1 MSETDGEQSSGA
13 EGDDDK
19 RWVSR
24 SSVGPNTG
32 GKVTKEQAEA
42 YYGRSIADGS
52 EYEDLLG
59 LEKQYGR
66 RLHRWIDEGMPIDAM
81 GTPSKMQRFRDR
93 KDSEI
98 PWNIEEFNEDS
109 LDENTDPVFRKRRR
123 SPAGRT
129 SVPDSVREVISSP
142 GRPLDTSIQ
151 RAVEERMGDSLGDVR
166 IHTGPKAAEAAD
178 QINARAFTVGN
189 HVAFGAGEY
198 DPESAEGQHVL
209 AHELAHVRQ
218 QTGGDLSMLPQEGVQ
233 LEIDPDPKLER
244 EAEETARRVMSGGK
258 LGIQK
263 LSDTEVHVQRVVG
276 VASTLGNVAGT
287 AAEMAK
293 TYRDRRRLEG
303 QEQFEEAADRGNADG
318 HIGDSVPADPELL
331 AEEVA
336 KLKRQHAQVLE
347 VITTAAPGAAGGQNP
362 VKTGTKGVLGSLA
375 GMGTGAAVGGII
387 GSVVPGAGTAL
398 GAAAGTAIGGA
409 VSDLTKR
416 GVEYADTYRP
426 SNESLEL
433 EQMYH
438 EMRQMYAEMKEG
450 SASVRDSEGFGRKRG
465 S

>member
-1 MSETDGEQSSGA
+1 MSETDGEQSSET
-13 EGDDDK
+13 EGDDDR

-24 SSVGPNTG
+24 SSAGPNTG
-32 GKVTKEQAEA
+32 GKISKEQAEA

-66 RLHRWIDEGMPIDAM
+66 RLHQWIDEGMPIDAM

-123 SPAGRT
+123 SPDGDT
-129 SVPDSVREVISSP
+129 GVPDSVREVISSP

-166 IHTGPKAAEAAD
+166 IHTGPKAAAAAE

-218 QTGGDLSMLPQEGVQ
+218 QTGGDLSMLPQEDVQ
-233 LEIDPDPKLER
+233 LEIDPDPELER
-244 EAEETARRVMSGGK
+244 EAEETAQRVMAGGK

-263 LSDTEVHVQRVVG
+263 LSDTDVHLQRMPDVELLEQVRQSG
-276 VASTLGNVAGT
+276 DADVSAIEARL
-287 AAEMAK
+287 AEHE
-293 TYRDRRRLEG
+293 RRLSALES
-303 QEQFEEAADRGNADG
+303 ADRGFTEAMTEDG
-318 HIGDSVPADPELL
+318 
-331 AEEVA
+331 
-336 KLKRQHAQVLE
+336 LKAAVTE
-347 VITTAAPGAAGGQNP
+347 VIKGSSTSVGETVAMNALGVSGAAAATTSAPAWLPLVTLAVGAGAAGLASAAVTGGANVDRLIQELKQYRDSGQQT
-362 VKTGTKGVLGSLA
+362 TGTDADDTSGYPGS
-375 GMGTGAAVGGII
+375 
-387 GSVVPGAGTAL
+387 
-398 GAAAGTAIGGA
+398 
-409 VSDLTKR
+409 
-416 GVEYADTYRP
+416 
-426 SNESLEL
+426 
-433 EQMYH
+433 
-438 EMRQMYAEMKEG
+438 
-450 SASVRDSEGFGRKRG
+450 
-465 S
+465 